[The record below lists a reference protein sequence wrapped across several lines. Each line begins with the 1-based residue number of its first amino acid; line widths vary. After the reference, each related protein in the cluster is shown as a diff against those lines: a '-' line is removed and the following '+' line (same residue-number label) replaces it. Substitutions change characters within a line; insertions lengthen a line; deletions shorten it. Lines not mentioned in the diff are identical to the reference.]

1 MAIGCLSGSVGRT
14 RENITLIFLRSALL
28 VQIMYATFIFVT
40 IEKNCAL
47 FFIKHSPF
55 CIIVFPF
62 YLILSL
68 W

>member
-1 MAIGCLSGSVGRT
+1 MIRT
-14 RENITLIFLRSALL
+14 RGNITLIFLSSALL
-28 VQIMYATFIFVT
+28 VQIMYATFIIVT

-47 FFIKHSPF
+47 FFIKYSLF
-55 CIIVFPF
+55 CNIVFPF